1 MRAAFD
7 KLLSGFGLALA
18 LVLLIA
24 GGLLTWANAFVGD
37 QVHSQLSAQDIT
49 MPQGPALE
57 SLDPADAAAL
67 QPFAGEP
74 MTTGPAARAYADHF
88 ILAHMNAGSV
98 ELQTEVAALGVD
110 TTGWTMPM
118 TYQSAGTVVREINA
132 AENLTDEQKTEA
144 SELVDEFRGETLFK
158 GNTLRGLLLYGFAF
172 ATIGTIAGWAA
183 VAAFGGAVVL
193 LILAG
198 LGLAHARKAAAGG
211 TAPVVAE
218 VKTPVKV

>member
-49 MPQGPALE
+49 MPQGPGLE
-57 SLDPADAAAL
+57 SLPEADRAAL
-67 QPFAGEP
+67 EPFAGQP
-74 MTTGPAARAYADHF
+74 MTTGPQARAYADHY
-88 ILAHMNAGSV
+88 IQVHMNEGTF

-110 TTGWTMPM
+110 TTGWQMPL

-132 AENLTDEQKTEA
+132 DESLTDQQKEEA
-144 SELVDEFRGETLFK
+144 SALVNEVRSESLFK
-158 GNTLRGLLLYGFAF
+158 GNTLRGLLLYGYAF
-172 ATIGTIAGWAA
+172 ATIGTIAGFAAIAAFAGAA
-183 VAAFGGAVVL
+183 VL
-193 LILAG
+193 LLLSG
-198 LGLAHARKAAAGG
+198 LGIWHARKAASAA
-211 TAPVVAE
+211 APVPTQ